1 MTYGRSIHKALKMFH
16 IDPETWVD
24 LAADR
29 PVWRETLRLGQP
41 AIRGHSAIRADCQA
55 PHAQH

>member
-41 AIRGHSAIRADCQA
+41 AVRRSGRIARR
-55 PHAQH
+55 PHTQH